1 VAREASRVCHDSVT
15 LVALFSAVA
24 LLTGTIHGTVM
35 RGPIA
40 PVCRVGIPCSEPAKH
55 VTLYFT
61 RNGSAR
67 STVTDNRGRYAMRL
81 PAGVYVVKTNQRPF
95 GTTPQ
100 PRSVR
105 VRAKTSTRV
114 DFDIDTGIR

>member
-1 VAREASRVCHDSVT
+1 MT

-35 RGPIA
+35 RGPTA
-40 PVCRVGIPCSEPAKH
+40 PVCRVGIPCSAPAKH

-61 RNGSAR
+61 RNGSTR
-67 STVTDNRGRYAMRL
+67 STVTDDRGRYAMRL
-81 PAGVYVVKTNQRPF
+81 PAGVYAVKTNQRPF

-105 VRAKTSTRV
+105 VRARASTRV

>member
-1 VAREASRVCHDSVT
+1 MT
-15 LVALFSAVA
+15 LVALVSVVA
-24 LLTGTIHGTVM
+24 LLTGTLHGTVM

-40 PVCRVGIPCSEPAKH
+40 PVCRVGIPCSAPAKH

-61 RNGSAR
+61 RNSSKR
-67 STVTDNRGRYAMRL
+67 STVTDDRGRYAIRL
-81 PAGVYVVKTNQRPF
+81 PAGVYAVKTDQRPF

-100 PRSVR
+100 PRSAR
-105 VRAKTSTRV
+105 VRAMLTTRV

>member
-1 VAREASRVCHDSVT
+1 MT

-40 PVCRVGIPCSEPAKH
+40 PVCSVGIPCSEPAKH

-61 RNGSAR
+61 HNGSTR
-67 STVTDNRGRYAMRL
+67 STVTDDRGRYAKRL
-81 PAGVYVVKTNQRPF
+81 SAGVYAVKTNQRPF

-100 PRSVR
+100 PRSAR

-114 DFDIDTGIR
+114 DFYIDTGIR

>member
-1 VAREASRVCHDSVT
+1 
-15 LVALFSAVA
+15 
-24 LLTGTIHGTVM
+24 M
-35 RGPIA
+35 RRPIA
-40 PVCRVGIPCSEPAKH
+40 PVCRVGIPCSAPAKH

-61 RNGSAR
+61 RHSSKR
-67 STVTDNRGRYAMRL
+67 STVTDDRGRYAIRL
-81 PAGVYVVKTNQRPF
+81 PAGVYAVKTDQGPF

-105 VRAKTSTRV
+105 VRAMLTARV

>member
-1 VAREASRVCHDSVT
+1 
-15 LVALFSAVA
+15 LVALLSAFA
-24 LLTGTIHGTVM
+24 LLTGTLHGTVM
-35 RGPIA
+35 RGPTA
-40 PVCRVGIPCSEPAKH
+40 PVCRAGIPCSSPAKH

-61 RNGSAR
+61 RKGSTR
-67 STVTDNRGRYAMRL
+67 STITDDRGRYAMRL
-81 PAGVYVVKTNQRPF
+81 PAGVYAVKTNQRPF

-105 VRAKTSTRV
+105 VRANTSTRV